1 MHLHRFFVQAQDTLT
16 SLWKTRIREIKS
28 KKNDAN
34 FSRISLN
41 HKL

>member
-1 MHLHRFFVQAQDTLT
+1 MHLQRFFVQAQDALT
-16 SLWKTRIREIKS
+16 SFWKTRIREIKS

-34 FSRISLN
+34 FSRICLN